1 MAYYQSSFPLC
12 RKHPSLLPTILFNLR
27 NLSFQDIPFFHS
39 FHFWGPLFLSPYA
52 SCFTLSQ
59 FKYLPPL
66 LTHLSPSSSSSP
78 HHSFFFH
85 FINKMDPSSVNGFYS
100 FLTRGIDDLERVF
113 LTTNFMSI
121 QFLQRA
127 LSLLRSFH
135 TQLTLLVQK
144 LHLPVGD
151 KWLDEYMDESSK
163 LWEACLV
170 IKSGISGIET
180 YYSAALNITSSLD
193 SHRHITP
200 QLSRQVIRAI
210 SGCRREAVG
219 LEEENR
225 ALMETRIQPLCLR
238 FEERVSIESKL
249 NGFNGFRGVLYAMR
263 NVSSLLLMILLY
275 GLVYCWG
282 DSSDFVL
289 GGYDYEGCL
298 FLGSAFMMSTARLQQ
313 RVAAEIG
320 HMGGAQGGMLLHEFR
335 RSKVAMEELRGELER
350 EGEVGVRERLE
361 NLRACFGLLRSGADN
376 IVAQLDDFFD
386 EIVEGRKRLLD
397 FCSHR

>member
-1 MAYYQSSFPLC
+1 
-12 RKHPSLLPTILFNLR
+12 
-27 NLSFQDIPFFHS
+27 
-39 FHFWGPLFLSPYA
+39 
-52 SCFTLSQ
+52 
-59 FKYLPPL
+59 
-66 LTHLSPSSSSSP
+66 
-78 HHSFFFH
+78 
-85 FINKMDPSSVNGFYS
+85 MDPSSTNSNSNSVNGFYS
-100 FLTRGIDDLERVF
+100 FLTRGIDDLERLF
-113 LTTNFMSI
+113 LNTNFMSI

-163 LWEACLV
+163 LWEACHV

-193 SHRHITP
+193 SHRYITP

-225 ALMETRIQPLCLR
+225 ALMETRIQPLSLR

-282 DSSDFVL
+282 ESSDFAL
-289 GGYDYEGCL
+289 GGYEGCL

-320 HMGGAQGGMLLHEFR
+320 HMGGAQGMLLHEFR
-335 RSKVAMEELRGELER
+335 RSKVAVEELRGELER
-350 EGEVGVRERLE
+350 RGSQGVEWESEVAIRERVE
-361 NLRACFGLLRSGADN
+361 NLRACFGVLRSGADN